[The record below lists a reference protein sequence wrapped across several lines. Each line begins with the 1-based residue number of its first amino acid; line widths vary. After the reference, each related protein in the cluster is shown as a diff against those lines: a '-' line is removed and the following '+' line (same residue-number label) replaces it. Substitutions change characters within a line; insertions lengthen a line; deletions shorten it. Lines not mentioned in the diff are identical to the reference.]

1 MIELLVNEQLVE
13 LSEDFQILINKSIAD
28 IRNPENRSS
37 DWSKTITIPGT
48 SVNNKLFGHLFE
60 VGDSIT
66 GTSFN
71 PNKKANCTVLLDGM
85 EQMRGF
91 IRLTQINVLDNDDI
105 EYQATIHGESANL
118 FTDIENAK
126 LSDLDFSEYNHVL
139 NIQNIKDSWDSQ
151 IYINGSTE
159 PFEYGVGYV
168 WSQILPK
175 RASNNANY
183 DQWRTSDH
191 TPCLYA
197 KTVVDKIFSVNGYS
211 YSSDSFFTTD
221 RFKRLIVPFSNEGL
235 STGQTAISERLFY
248 AGVSSGTTVSSGGT
262 FPIDDDSSGNF
273 YDNGSNYDT
282 GTYKYTTPV
291 PGNYTF
297 TFQLDGSLTILTP
310 LLQSGFASVIV
321 DLYVNSTLTRT
332 ALIEST
338 STSTTNWT
346 FSGVTNFVVDLAEND
361 EVYFVYRATEVR
373 DAGQIIA
380 SIFDDLTL
388 TTDTQVYN
396 TSNPSTIQDQGTVDF
411 GYFFDQD
418 HTQKDFILSLV
429 RMFNLYIEQLDDGT
443 LRFVP
448 RDEFYDGSNVDWSQ
462 KLDYNQAHEILP
474 MGELQNNPYV
484 FSYAEGSDIQNEQ
497 YQESSARIYGDR
509 TIRVDN
515 DFIKDEKKIE
525 VKFEPTQFIETE
537 DNRFYSICSTEEGE
551 KAGGLRILYYAGTK
565 TLGFQYNLYTGSTP
579 GTRNINYYP
588 VSTHVDDPYDMSFDL
603 LWGMPTRINTFAFT
617 YSNQNLINVYYY
629 RTLAEIIDKD
639 SKLFRGYFRITPAE
653 FQKLRFNSL
662 YFFEGQYWKLNK
674 IVDYDPQSEGLTKC
688 EFLLSVFYE
697 PSSTGSRFVGEG
709 GFDTD
714 NVYNPDLYPPQGR
727 PKFLPSPN
735 SSDGVNIGDNIG
747 SGGDS
752 VLVGSDIL
760 NAGVV
765 NTIVGSSDVI
775 NTFDNVTALNC
786 SGYEIPEGDR
796 VYVENHPVVGA
807 WLGSGKVVNIDD
819 TDSPYSATYDDW
831 LILCDTTS
839 GSITVTLPTP
849 TDANK
854 GKMYV
859 VKKTQSANQVTIN
872 AGDGSVLI
880 DDAISHTDNAKNGY
894 DQVVSDGT
902 QYWIITHGH

>member
-1 MIELLVNEQLVE
+1 MIELLVNEELVE

-139 NIQNIKDSWDSQ
+139 NIQNIKDSWDTS
-151 IYINGSTE
+151 IYVDGSTQS
-159 PFEYGVGYV
+159 FEYGVGYV

-175 RASNNANY
+175 RSGNIRY

-211 YSSDSFFTTD
+211 YSTDSFFTSD

-235 STGQTAISERLFY
+235 STGQTAISDRLFY

-282 GTYKYTTPV
+282 GTYKYTAPV

-297 TFQLDGSLTILTP
+297 TFQLDGSLTITTP
-310 LLQSGFASVIV
+310 LSQSGFASVIV
-321 DLYVNSTLTRT
+321 DMYVNSKVYPV
-332 ALIEST
+332 LIEST
-338 STSTTNWT
+338 STNTASWT

-373 DAGQIIA
+373 DASRVIA
-380 SIFDDLTL
+380 TIYDDLTL

-418 HTQKDFILSLV
+418 HTQKDFLLSLV

-462 KLDYNQAHEILP
+462 KLDYSQAHEILP

-565 TLGFQYNLYTGSTP
+565 TLGFQYNLYTGPTP

-588 VSTHVDDPYDMSFDL
+588 VTTHVDDPYDMSFDL
-603 LWGMPTRINTFAFT
+603 LWGMPTRINTYGFT

-674 IVDYDPQSEGLTKC
+674 IIDYDPQSEGLTKC

-697 PSSTGSRFVGEG
+697 PSNTGSRFVGEG

-786 SGYEIPEGDR
+786 TSFEIPEGDR
-796 VYVENHPVVGA
+796 VYVENYPVVGA

-819 TDSPYSATYDDW
+819 TDSPYSATYDDY
-831 LILCDTTS
+831 LILCDTTN
-839 GSITVTLPTP
+839 GSVTVTLPTP
-849 TDANK
+849 SDANK

-872 AGDGSVLI
+872 AGDGSVFI
-880 DDAISHTDNAKNGY
+880 DDATSHSDNAKNGY
-894 DQVVSDGT
+894 DQVMSDGT

>member
-13 LSEDFQILINKSIAD
+13 LSESFQILINKSIAD

-139 NIQNIKDSWDSQ
+139 NIQNIKDSWDTS
-151 IYINGSTE
+151 IYVDGSTQ

-175 RASNNANY
+175 RSGNIRF

-211 YSSDSFFTTD
+211 YSSDSFFTSD

-235 STGQTAISERLFY
+235 STGQTAISDRLFY

-282 GTYKYTTPV
+282 GTYKYTAPV
-291 PGNYTF
+291 PGSYTF
-297 TFQLDGSLTILTP
+297 TFQLDASLTITTP
-310 LLQSGFASVIV
+310 LSQSGFASVII
-321 DLYVNSTLTRT
+321 DMYVGSTLER
-332 ALIEST
+332 AVLIEST
-338 STSTTNWT
+338 STNTASWT
-346 FSGVTNFVVDLAEND
+346 FSGVTNFVIDLAQND

-373 DAGQIIA
+373 DAGRVIA
-380 SIFDDLTL
+380 TIYDHLTL

-565 TLGFQYNLYTGSTP
+565 TLGFQYNLYTGPTP

-588 VSTHVDDPYDMSFDL
+588 VTTHVDDPYDMSFDL
-603 LWGMPTRINTFAFT
+603 LWGMPTRINTYGFT

-629 RTLAEIIDKD
+629 RTIAEIIDKD
-639 SKLFRGYFRITPAE
+639 SKLFRGYFRITPAD

-786 SGYEIPEGDR
+786 TSFEIPEGER
-796 VYVENHPVVGA
+796 VYVENYPVVGA

-819 TDSPYSATYDDW
+819 TDSPYLATYDDY
-831 LILCDTTS
+831 LILCDTTN
-839 GSITVTLPTP
+839 GSVTVTLPTP
-849 TDANK
+849 SDANK

-859 VKKTQSANQVTIN
+859 VKKTQSANSVTIN

-880 DDAISHTDNAKNGY
+880 DDATSHSDNAKNGY
-894 DQVVSDGT
+894 DQLMSDGS

>member
-139 NIQNIKDSWDSQ
+139 NIQNVKDSWDSQ
-151 IYINGSTE
+151 IYVNGSTQA
-159 PFEYGVGYV
+159 FEYGVGYV

-175 RASNNANY
+175 RVSKNTNV
-183 DQWRTSDH
+183 DQWKTDDH

-197 KTVVDKIFSVNGYS
+197 KTVVDKIFSVNGYQ
-211 YSSDSFFTTD
+211 YSTDSFFTTD
-221 RFKRLIVPFSNEGL
+221 RFKRLIIPYSNDAL
-235 STGQTAISERLFY
+235 TTGVTAVNNRLFY
-248 AGVSSGTTVSSGGT
+248 AGVSSSGVTSTGST
-262 FPIDDDSSGNF
+262 IQIDDDSSGSF
-273 YDNGSNYDT
+273 YDNGGNFDT
-282 GTYKYTTPV
+282 GAYAYTAPAKA
-291 PGNYTF
+291 NYTF
-297 TFQLDGSLTILTP
+297 NFKLEAVYNEPTP
-310 LLQSGFASVIV
+310 RATSNIMGAYI
-321 DLYVNSTLTRT
+321 DIYVNGTQDTTMYLFSNSSTDTWIWDTNSAVTINLDLNDVVTFRYNGMKFGRQGVLENNSITIATGTEVFNTSYAQTLGNNRT
-332 ALIEST
+332 AD
-338 STSTTNWT
+338 
-346 FSGVTNFVVDLAEND
+346 FGVFFND
-361 EVYFVYRATEVR
+361 E
-373 DAGQIIA
+373 
-380 SIFDDLTL
+380 
-388 TTDTQVYN
+388 
-396 TSNPSTIQDQGTVDF
+396 
-411 GYFFDQD
+411 
-418 HTQKDFILSLV
+418 HTQKDFLLSLV

-448 RDEFYDGSNVDWSQ
+448 RDEFYDGSNVDWSK
-462 KLDYNQAHEILP
+462 KLDYSQAHEILP
-474 MGELQNNPYV
+474 MGDLQNNPYK
-484 FSYAEGSDIQNEQ
+484 FSYSEGDDLENEN
-497 YQESSARIYGDR
+497 YKTLSGRIYGDR

-525 VKFEPTQFIETE
+525 LVFQPTHFIEPKAK
-537 DNRFYSICSTEEGE
+537 RYYSIMSTDKGE
-551 KAGGLRILYYAGTK
+551 TAAGLRILYYSGTQ
-565 TLGFQYNLYTGSTP
+565 TLGSLYILYDTTAISP
-579 GTRNINYYP
+579 NINYYP
-588 VSTHVDDPYDMSFDL
+588 VSTHVDDPYNMSFDL
-603 LWGMPTRINTFAFT
+603 LFGMPKRINTYGFT

-639 SKLFRGYFRITPAE
+639 SKLFRGYFRITPAD

-674 IVDYDPQSEGLTKC
+674 IFDYNPQSDGLTKC

-697 PSSTGSRFVGEG
+697 PSKTGNRFVGEG

-714 NVYNPDLYPPQGR
+714 NVFNPDVYVPQGR
-727 PKFLPSPN
+727 PKFLPSYN
-735 SSDGVNIGDNIG
+735 GSDGVNAGDNIG
-747 SGGDS
+747 DGGDS
-752 VLVGSDIL
+752 VLTGDGIENYGHFNMVVGSE
-760 NAGVV
+760 NVS
-765 NTIVGSSDVI
+765 VG
-775 NTFDNVTALNC
+775 TFDNVTALNC
-786 SGYEIPEGDR
+786 TDFEIPEGQR
-796 VYVENHPVVGA
+796 VYVENYPVVGA

-819 TDSPYSATYDDW
+819 TDSPYSATYDDY

-849 TDANK
+849 SDANK

-859 VKKTQSANQVTIN
+859 IKKTQSANQVTIN

-880 DDAISHTDNAKNGY
+880 DDATSHSDNAKNGY
-894 DQVVSDGT
+894 DQVMSDGS

>member
-1 MIELLVNEQLVE
+1 MIELLVNEELVE

-139 NIQNIKDSWDSQ
+139 NIQNIKDSRDSQ

-183 DQWRTSDH
+183 DEWRTSDH

-235 STGQTAISERLFY
+235 STGSTAVNNRLFY
-248 AGVSSGTTVSSGGT
+248 AGVSGSTTISTGAT
-262 FPIDDDSSGNF
+262 IPFNDDSSGNF
-273 YDNGSNYDT
+273 YDNGSNFDT
-282 GTYKYTTPV
+282 STYMYTAPVGGTYTFSINIGGSVTAGTPFV
-291 PGNYTF
+291 LSY
-297 TFQLDGSLTILTP
+297 DGLVTI
-310 LLQSGFASVIV
+310 QVV
-321 DLYVNSTLTRT
+321 VNSSVVRYLQVK
-332 ALIEST
+332 ST
-338 STSTTNWT
+338 GDSQTNWT
-346 FSGVTNFVVDLAEND
+346 FDSAANTVLKLDASD
-361 EVYFVYRATEVR
+361 EVSFVYHRFE
-373 DAGQIIA
+373 IA
-380 SIFDDLTL
+380 STSTQFRQAYNFDIALD
-388 TTDTQVYN
+388 TDTQVYN
-396 TSNPSTIQDQGTVDF
+396 TSNPSTIEDQESVDF

-418 HTQKDFILSLV
+418 HTQKDFLLSLV

-462 KLDYNQAHEILP
+462 KLDYSQAHEILP

-525 VKFEPTQFIETE
+525 LKFEPTQFIETE

-565 TLGFQYNLYTGSTP
+565 TLGFQYNLYTGATP

-588 VSTHVDDPYDMSFDL
+588 VTTHVDDPYDMSFDL
-603 LWGMPTRINTFAFT
+603 LWGMPTRINTYGFT

-697 PSSTGSRFVGEG
+697 PSNTGSRFVGEG

-760 NAGVV
+760 NAGVI

-786 SGYEIPEGDR
+786 TSFEIPEGQR
-796 VYVENHPVVGA
+796 VYVENYPVVGA

-831 LILCDTTS
+831 LIICDTTS
-839 GSITVTLPTP
+839 GNITVTLPDP
-849 TDANK
+849 TNNS

-859 VKKTQSANQVTIN
+859 IKKTQSTNSITIN
-872 AGDGSVLI
+872 AGDGSILI
-880 DDAISHTDNAKNGY
+880 DDATSHTSNAKNGY